1 MGENFPSGSHSPLLP
16 LESNRHT
23 PLSFPDHKREL
34 LGRFRTSTE
43 TSDTWSQQL
52 EVVDDGGDFY
62 CVLDIRLQ
70 ILGTSTE
77 VSCLRLGGG
86 SCRIRVVLVTDQWL
100 SSLGRKFCHTL
111 EQVTVE
117 NHTVGIHVCSAHP
130 GGS

>member
-1 MGENFPSGSHSPLLP
+1 MVG
-16 LESNRHT
+16 
-23 PLSFPDHKREL
+23 
-34 LGRFRTSTE
+34 
-43 TSDTWSQQL
+43 
-52 EVVDDGGDFY
+52 DGDDFY
-62 CVLDIRLQ
+62 RVLDFRLQ

-86 SCRIRVVLVTDQWL
+86 SCHVRVVWVTDQWL
-100 SSLGRKFCHTL
+100 SSLGRKFCHTH